1 MKGQQVEEPTQSAR
15 RVRDERLLIRLW
27 RREQFVDLGFPL
39 SDAAAL
45 AKSSADLGEARRLIA
60 AGCECRLAFRIIR

>member
-27 RREQFVDLGFPL
+27 RREQFVELGFSL

-45 AKSSADLGEARRLIA
+45 ARSTADLGQARKLVA
-60 AGCECRLAFRIIR
+60 AGCAHKLAFRIIR